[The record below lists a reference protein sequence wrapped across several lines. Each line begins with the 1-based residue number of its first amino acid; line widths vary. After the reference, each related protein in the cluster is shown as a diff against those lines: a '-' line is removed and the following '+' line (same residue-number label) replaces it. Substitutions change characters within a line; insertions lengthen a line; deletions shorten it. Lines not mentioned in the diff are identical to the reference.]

1 MCGGGQLLVSGS
13 YFQGPGCQG
22 PMSQG
27 HKTQVPGFQFQGLRV
42 PSSRVLGPRVSDLGS
57 WISGPR
63 VLGPRPQVSGPDC
76 RLCFAFHLSPFVFIF
91 YFFKIRHYEF

>member
-42 PSSRVLGPRVSDLGS
+42 PS
-57 WISGPR
+57 PR
-63 VLGPRPQVSGPDC
+63 VLGPRSQGPRSQVLIVDYALHFTS
-76 RLCFAFHLSPFVFIF
+76 LLLFLYFIF
-91 YFFKIRHYEF
+91 FKSDIMNFRRFPLAIIFFFFL